1 MSLHPAEMAPVP
13 AETARVARA
22 AFPKSTLAMRIRD
35 ELGDIYRDEMF
46 ADLYASAGR
55 PALAPWR
62 LALVTV
68 LQFVE
73 TLSDRQAA
81 EAVRSR
87 IDWKDALGLE
97 LTDPGFDVS
106 VLSEFCWRC
115 PAGRTRLIEGG
126 LEEQLLAALVERC
139 RARGLVRARGRCR
152 TDSTPILA
160 AVRVLSRLERVGET
174 LRAALN
180 SVARVAPDGLAAQ
193 VAPDGFERYARR
205 VEDDRRPEG
214 EAARR
219 ASGETMGRD
228 GHDLLAAVWAPG
240 APSELRVLPA
250 VQMLRRFWI
259 QQFYCA
265 GDQVRW
271 REGKDL
277 PPAALALTS
286 PYDGDARY
294 GIKRRTSW
302 IGCKA
307 HLTENCE
314 DDTPHLIVQVETAS
328 APENDADRAAPIQ
341 TALVARGL
349 TPATH
354 LLDGGYVDAGLL
366 VQSRA
371 DPQIEVLGPVRPD
384 PSWQA
389 NTPGGYALSA
399 FTLDWTRKTA
409 TCPQGQSSRDWTTG
423 TDSWGNPVVVIQFAG
438 ETCAGC
444 PARERCTRAKH
455 QGRSLTVRTQAEHE
469 ARQQARRDQ
478 ETAAWKARYAKR
490 AGIEG
495 TISQAIRAFGLRQ
508 CRYIG
513 YAKARLQHMIT
524 AAALNFVRL
533 DAWLCG
539 EPRAQTRCS
548 SFARIQPIVA

>member
-46 ADLYASAGR
+46 ADLYPSVGQ

-73 TLSDRQAA
+73 NLSDRQAA
-81 EAVRSR
+81 AAVRGR
-87 IDWKDALGLE
+87 IDWKYALGLE
-97 LTDPGFDVS
+97 LTDPGFDFS
-106 VLSEFCWRC
+106 VLSEF
-115 PAGRTRLIEGG
+115 RTRLLEGG

-152 TDSTPILA
+152 TDSTHILA
-160 AVRVLSRLERVGET
+160 VVRVLSRLEMAGET

-180 SVARVAPDGLAAQ
+180 SVARVAPDWLAAQ
-193 VAPDGFERYARR
+193 VAPDWFERYARR
-205 VEDDRRPEG
+205 VEDDRMPEG
-214 EAARR
+214 QAARR
-219 ASGETMGRD
+219 ASGETIGRD
-228 GHDLLAAVWAPG
+228 GHHLLAAVWTPG

-259 QQFYCA
+259 QQFSCE

-271 REGKDL
+271 REGEDL

-294 GIKRRTSW
+294 GTKRRTTW

-314 DDTPHLIVQVETAS
+314 DDNPHLIVQVETAS

-354 LLDGGYVDAGLL
+354 LLDAGYVDAGLL

-371 DPQIEVLGPVRPD
+371 DHQIEVLGPVRPD
-384 PSWQA
+384 ASWQA

-409 TCPQGQSSRDWTTG
+409 TCPQGQTSRDWNTG
-423 TDSWGNPVVVIQFAG
+423 HDSWGNPVMVIQFAG

-444 PARERCTRAKH
+444 LARERCTRAKR

-469 ARQQARRDQ
+469 ALQQARRDQ

-495 TISQAIRAFGLRQ
+495 TLSQAIRAFGLRQ

-513 YAKARLQHMIT
+513 YAKARLQHIAT

-548 SFARIQPIVA
+548 SFAKLQPIVV